1 MKTLKKNKHFL
12 LIPAIFLCLY
22 SSGLAQNN
30 PRQENW
36 IQLFNGKNLDGWIPK
51 IKGFQAG
58 DNYKNTFR
66 VEDGLLKAD
75 PGAYG
80 DFDNHFGHLFYVRP
94 FSYYRIRVEYRF
106 MEPQAKNAPDWAK
119 ENSGI
124 MIHCQPPE
132 TMGINQDFP
141 ISIEVQL
148 LADDGSGHRPD
159 ANVCTPGTEIVL
171 DDTLV
176 TQHCVNSSAPTH
188 RPDEWTT
195 VEAVVLGGSL
205 IEHYVNGEKV
215 LSYTMPQV
223 GGGVVNDYYDWAK
236 PDGKL
241 LTGGYISLQSESQPV
256 EFRKVELLNLE
267 GCMDPKAK
275 NYKSYYVK
283 SDPSSCKY

>member
-1 MKTLKKNKHFL
+1 MMKNLVL
-12 LIPAIFLCLY
+12 LSILLCWCTTGVLE
-22 SSGLAQNN
+22 AQNVSGK
-30 PRQENW
+30 EEW
-36 IQLFNGKNLDGWIPK
+36 IQLFNGKDLTGWIPK
-51 IKGFQAG
+51 IKGFKAG

-66 VEDGLLKAD
+66 VEGGILKAD
-75 PGAYG
+75 TRDY
-80 DFDNHFGHLFYVRP
+80 DNFDNHFGHLFYVRP
-94 FSYYRIRVEYRF
+94 FSFYRIRVEYRF
-106 MEPQAKNAPDWAK
+106 FEPQAKNGPQWAR

-148 LADDGSGHRPD
+148 LADDGSGTRPD
-159 ANVCTPGTEIVL
+159 ANVCTPGTNIVMHDSL
-171 DDTLV
+171 ITE
-176 TQHCVNSSAPTH
+176 HCVTSTAKTH
-188 RPDEWTT
+188 KPGEWTT

-223 GGGVVNDYYDWAK
+223 GGEVVNDYYDWAK

-283 SDPSSCKY
+283 DNRNSCVY